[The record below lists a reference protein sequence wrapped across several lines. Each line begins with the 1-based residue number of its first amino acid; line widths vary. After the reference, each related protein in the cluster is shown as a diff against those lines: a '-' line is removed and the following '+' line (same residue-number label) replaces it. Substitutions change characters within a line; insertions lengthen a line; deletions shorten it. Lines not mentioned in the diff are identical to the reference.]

1 MKKENP
7 LPEAIR
13 LRRLAEDR
21 LREKTPGLHEDPT
34 PEETGRLKHEL
45 QVHQIEL
52 EMQNEELRLAKSETE
67 EALERFVDLYDFAP
81 VGYLTLDHKGTIR
94 AANLTVAT
102 LLGEERARLIG
113 RPFRFFIANGLAHF
127 SEFLDRVFSGKGKEC
142 TELSLTSA
150 GKASLSVRLE
160 ALASSSR
167 HECRVAI
174 IDVTE
179 LRQRDFLLISQNRL
193 ATMGEMINN
202 IAHQWRK
209 PLNTLGLTIQD
220 FLMLQELSESDRK
233 SLEEGVSNAMEL
245 IKHMSQTID
254 DFKNYLK
261 PDKEK
266 VKFRIYDVVK
276 RALLLLEENCCRQEI
291 RIDVVENDTGNIQGY
306 PNELLQAL
314 LNILINAIDALTE
327 KGDADRRITITIDAG
342 PQNSVLTVADN
353 AGGIH
358 EKIMDQIFDP
368 YITSKESGKGT
379 GIGLYLSRTIIE
391 KSMGGNLTARNIP
404 GGAEFRIEI

>member
-1 MKKENP
+1 
-7 LPEAIR
+7 
-13 LRRLAEDR
+13 
-21 LREKTPGLHEDPT
+21 
-34 PEETGRLKHEL
+34 
-45 QVHQIEL
+45 
-52 EMQNEELRLAKSETE
+52 
-67 EALERFVDLYDFAP
+67 
-81 VGYLTLDHKGTIR
+81 
-94 AANLTVAT
+94 
-102 LLGEERARLIG
+102 
-113 RPFRFFIANGLAHF
+113 
-127 SEFLDRVFSGKGKEC
+127 
-142 TELSLTSA
+142 
-150 GKASLSVRLE
+150 
-160 ALASSSR
+160 
-167 HECRVAI
+167 
-174 IDVTE
+174 
-179 LRQRDFLLISQNRL
+179 
-193 ATMGEMINN
+193 MGEMINN